1 MPFWVI
7 TCKRM
12 LYISKY
18 YYSVLMMGSML
29 GFTTWTK
36 EFLNLEDTGH
46 KFHNT
51 VRSMSDPV
59 LVQELSYVCMYMHGH
74 NVPSQTI
81 TGEDANKRKVWYSCG
96 FSPIRNRNSCL
107 ALVLTRAK
115 SFVLW
120 NSLEIWKA
128 SSRPASRD
136 HLKRSPLALRQDH
149 SHQCP
154 GREADVILLQVY
166 MQQPRH
172 LL

>member
-1 MPFWVI
+1 
-7 TCKRM
+7 M

-81 TGEDANKRKVWYSCG
+81 TGEDANKRKVW
-96 FSPIRNRNSCL
+96 
-107 ALVLTRAK
+107 
-115 SFVLW
+115 
-120 NSLEIWKA
+120 
-128 SSRPASRD
+128 
-136 HLKRSPLALRQDH
+136 
-149 SHQCP
+149 
-154 GREADVILLQVY
+154 
-166 MQQPRH
+166 
-172 LL
+172 